1 MASLDDVLTISK
13 NIVTAINN
21 ASQTYL
27 NVNGVRSSVAVT
39 TETLIVQG
47 SARVVRV
54 IVTVAGS
61 TSGTLIRCLL
71 NSGSDNDKHQCYN
84 PHRSRGVR
92 VQYPCNQ
99 WDRCKAGHGN
109 DAHRCLFVRV
119 TCR

>member
-47 SARVVRV
+47 SARVARV

-61 TSGTLIRCLL
+61 TSGTLYDASSITGATTTSI
-71 NSGSDNDKHQCYN
+71 NAII
-84 PHRSRGVR
+84 PAAVGVYEFNIP
-92 VQYPCNQ
+92 VINGIVVKPGTGMTLTVVYS
-99 WDRCKAGHGN
+99 
-109 DAHRCLFVRV
+109 
-119 TCR
+119 